1 MRQGY
6 YTDLTQ
12 SQWDYLEPLIP
23 APKPG
28 GRPRTTDM
36 IAVVSAIFYVT
47 CTGCQ
52 WRLLPHDFPAWST
65 VYTYFNNWRKDG
77 TWASINE
84 HLRMQVRLCEDR
96 EPSPSAAICDAQSV
110 KTGNPR
116 SVSVG
121 FDGGKIVKGWK
132 RHILV
137 DTMGLL
143 LMVIVT
149 AANVSDQRGA
159 KVLFWKTKRTGK
171 RVSRLVRV
179 WADSGYRGQDF
190 MEWVMDR
197 FRWILEVVQR
207 NDDLS
212 GFVVIPKRWI
222 VERTF
227 AWLNW
232 NRRLSKNYEMLT
244 TTGEAFCYVAMIR
257 IMLRRLEIANA
268 S

>member
-1 MRQGY
+1 MSQGY

-12 SQWDYLEPLIP
+12 SQWEYLEPLIP
-23 APKPG
+23 KPKPG

-36 IAVVSAIFYVT
+36 VAVVSAIFYVT

-65 VYTYFNNWRKDG
+65 VYTYFNNWRKDS
-77 TWASINE
+77 TWANINE
-84 HLRMQVRLCEDR
+84 HLRMQVRVLEGR
-96 EPSPSAAICDAQSV
+96 HPSPSAAICDAQSV
-110 KTGNPR
+110 KVGNPR
-116 SVSVG
+116 CISIG
-121 FDGGKIVKGWK
+121 FDGGKLIKGCK

-159 KVLFWKTKRTGK
+159 NVLFWKTKRLGAS
-171 RVSRLVRV
+171 VSRLVRL
-179 WADSGYRGQDF
+179 WADRGYQGQDF
-190 MEWVMDR
+190 MQKVMHR
-197 FRWILEVVQR
+197 FRWILEVIKR
-207 NDDLS
+207 SDDLA
-212 GFVVIPKRWI
+212 GFAVIPKRWI

-244 TTGEAFCYVAMIR
+244 TTAEAFCYVAMIR
-257 IMLRRLEIANA
+257 IMLRRLEQA

>member
-1 MRQGY
+1 MTQSY
-6 YTDLTQ
+6 YTNLSQ
-12 SQWDYLEPLIP
+12 SQWEYLEPLIP
-23 APKPG
+23 APKTG
-28 GRPRTTDM
+28 GRPRSTDM
-36 IAVVSAIFYVT
+36 VAVVSAIFYVS

-77 TWASINE
+77 TWARINE
-84 HLRMQVRLCEDR
+84 HLRMQVRLLDNR
-96 EPSPSAAICDAQSV
+96 HPSPSAAICDAQSV
-110 KTGNPR
+110 KVGNPR
-116 SVSVG
+116 CDSIG
-121 FDGGKIVKGWK
+121 FDGGKLIKGWK

-159 KVLFWKTKRTGK
+159 KVLFWKTKRLGAS
-171 RVSRLVRV
+171 VNRLVRV
-179 WADSGYRGQDF
+179 WADSGYQGEDL
-190 MEWVMDR
+190 MHKVMNK
-197 FRWILEVVQR
+197 FRWILEVVKR
-207 NDDLS
+207 SDDLS

-257 IMLRRLEIANA
+257 IMLRRLENA
-268 S
+268 A

>member
-1 MRQGY
+1 MTQGY

-12 SQWDYLEPLIP
+12 SQWEFLEPLIP
-23 APKPG
+23 EPKLG

-36 IAVVSAIFYVT
+36 LAVVSAIFYVT

-52 WRLLPHDFPAWST
+52 WRLLPHDFPACST

-77 TWASINE
+77 TWSTINE
-84 HLRMQVRLCEDR
+84 HLRMQVRVCEDR
-96 EPSPSAAICDAQSV
+96 HPSPSAAICDAQSV
-110 KTGNPR
+110 KVGNPR
-116 SVSVG
+116 CCSVG
-121 FDGGKIVKGWK
+121 FDGGKLIKGWK

-159 KVLFWKTKRTGK
+159 KVLFWKAKRLGAS
-171 RVSRLVRV
+171 VSRLVRV
-179 WADSGYRGQDF
+179 WADGGYQGQDF
-190 MEWVMDR
+190 MQKVMNR
-197 FRWILEVVQR
+197 FRWILEVIKR
-207 NDDLS
+207 SDNLA
-212 GFVVIPKRWI
+212 GFVVVPKRWI

-227 AWLNW
+227 GWLNW
-232 NRRLSKNYEMLT
+232 NRRLGKNYEMLT

-257 IMLRRLEIANA
+257 IMLRRLEKA